1 MEPFLT
7 PEKNKTYREMVL
19 GVVPGARHLL
29 PGITRSGA
37 SGTIVASRHPITTG
51 AEQIVDWVEK

>member
-19 GVVPGARHLL
+19 RRIVVRGVGKFTWKLRVRMPDPASHGANSY
-29 PGITRSGA
+29 T
-37 SGTIVASRHPITTG
+37 
-51 AEQIVDWVEK
+51 